1 MTQYHFLHDPDAE
14 LYFAELDYRLRAGQ
28 HIQAQ
33 FPGQEDVF
41 RFLSKYKDEVRLY
54 YEKLFG
60 LLVEEAGS
68 AYGNRYYYLN
78 SVEDLRNKVPTDSRR
93 SLKKE
98 SLLIGIFLCK
108 LEIDFSEVETISG
121 FKKAL
126 REDYEAYKDNFFRL
140 LAHASGDGFI
150 DTDEET
156 VDKKIESAFSD
167 FHRLGWVYLEGDR
180 FEIMPSLERLRM
192 LYLNEINNIGELS
205 QHE

>member
-1 MTQYHFLHDPDAE
+1 MTQYHFFNDPDAE

-41 RFLSKYKDEVRLY
+41 RFLSKYKDEVRIY

-93 SLKKE
+93 FLKKE

-108 LEIDFSEVETISG
+108 LEIDFSEVQTISG

-140 LAHASGDGFI
+140 RAHASGDGFV

-156 VDKKIESAFSD
+156 VDKKIESAFND
-167 FHRLGWVYLEGDR
+167 FYRLGWVYLEGDR

-205 QHE
+205 KHE